1 MKMTK
6 NKIEQL
12 IRGYVRDNH
21 RLEPTVFP
29 EIIPEIETLSLILA
43 DTYWE
48 TRKKSEVKRDRQAG
62 VTIHDYEIW
71 VKAEMMLL
79 KKAELY
85 N

>member
-1 MKMTK
+1 MKKET
-6 NKIEQL
+6 IEKL
-12 IRGYVRDNH
+12 IRGYVRDNYKA
-21 RLEPTVFP
+21 EPTVFP

-48 TRKKSEVKRDRQAG
+48 TRKKSEVKRDWQAG

-71 VKAEMMLL
+71 VKSEMMLL
-79 KKAELY
+79 KKAELF

>member
-1 MKMTK
+1 MKK
-6 NKIEQL
+6 EKIEKVV
-12 IRGYVRDNH
+12 RGYVRDNH
-21 RLEPTVFP
+21 KAEPTVFP
-29 EIIPEIETLSLILA
+29 ELIPEIETLSLILA

-48 TRKKSEVKRDRQAG
+48 TRKKSEVKRDTQAG
-62 VTIHDYEIW
+62 VTIKDYEGW